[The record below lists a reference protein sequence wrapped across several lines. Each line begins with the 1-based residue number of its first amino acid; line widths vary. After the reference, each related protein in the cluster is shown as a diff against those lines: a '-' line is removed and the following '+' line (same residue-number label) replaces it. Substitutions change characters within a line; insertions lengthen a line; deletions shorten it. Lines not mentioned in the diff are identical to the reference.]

1 MWLRRLSHRW
11 VDGHVVGMIFVWL
24 KRLSF
29 GWDDCHVAALT
40 VIWLNDCHVVN
51 TTVTWLRRLSPDWDD
66 CRLFRETTF
75 TLLSWDTSSGGH
87 RCSKCLVLGQCNY
100 CLLGITRLPKCCGI
114 RNHPNLAC
122 IVFCDAD
129 SRPKLATVGGA
140 RAVPCRSWRPRST
153 FFGAFAQRFFAT
165 TLLFTGSV
173 RLNRHFVSKPRRL
186 RSQPATSN
194 GPGHPPDTDHDDDD
208 NGDDLDE
215 LKRAKNNVVW
225 KSTAQTSE
233 EATTESGGRSSTGDR
248 QARAGSVR
256 LDGAARR
263 RVEVDP
269 WRGEHVDPVGAQR
282 VLSYA
287 MVAASGTGW
296 FSWWGCGR
304 DRSLPAASTTERR
317 VNCRRRPQLRQQ

>member
-11 VDGHVVGMIFVWL
+11 VDCHVVGMIFVWL

-51 TTVTWLRRLSPDWDD
+51 TTVTWLRRLSRDWDD

-140 RAVPCRSWRPRST
+140 RAVPCRAARDVLGRRSS
-153 FFGAFAQRFFAT
+153 A
-165 TLLFTGSV
+165 
-173 RLNRHFVSKPRRL
+173 RL
-186 RSQPATSN
+186 RSVSSQLRYCSPVQFGWIVTLSPSLAVSARSRRRPAAPDTHRTPTTTTTTTETIWTNWSERKTTSFEKARRRQAKKRQPRAAAARQPATARP
-194 GPGHPPDTDHDDDD
+194 GPVRSG
-208 NGDDLDE
+208 
-215 LKRAKNNVVW
+215 
-225 KSTAQTSE
+225 ST
-233 EATTESGGRSSTGDR
+233 
-248 QARAGSVR
+248 V
-256 LDGAARR
+256 
-263 RVEVDP
+263 
-269 WRGEHVDPVGAQR
+269 
-282 VLSYA
+282 
-287 MVAASGTGW
+287 
-296 FSWWGCGR
+296 
-304 DRSLPAASTTERR
+304 LPAGGLKLIRDEVSTWTPSVHNEFFLARW
-317 VNCRRRPQLRQQ
+317 